1 MKKKLLLTILVLPLL
16 ASCSGTETYTPR
28 FAYPGEDPKEFDMT
42 VNFYL
47 DYSHSDEPL
56 YTMRWY
62 QLEPLGECPTE
73 AKLDDSKAADPLYPT
88 FIGYSEYP
96 SAIDE
101 DLIWD
106 FAKDYKQY
114 NVLNL
119 YGIWVAK

>member
-16 ASCSGTETYTPR
+16 ASCSGSETYNPR

-47 DYSHSDEPL
+47 DNSHSDEPI

-101 DLIWD
+101 DLIWN
-106 FAKDYKQY
+106 FATDYKQY

-119 YGIWVAK
+119 YGIWVAQ